1 MNEVYFAFHILLIA
15 SAILFALRLGKE
27 ALICLFCILGFTAN
41 LFVLKQANL
50 FSLVVTCT
58 DAYII
63 GCDFTLALLQRHFGR
78 SEAEKAPR
86 YLLFTLI
93 LFIVL
98 SQLHLLYLPSAHD
111 TFNSSY
117 RAILSFAPRIA
128 LSSLLVGFIAQ
139 KLNIFLQHQIE
150 KLFPSSPAFILLFAP
165 ILLSQLFDT
174 AAFSFLAL
182 YGQLH
187 SMMNIVIMSYLVKVI
202 TIILMSPFSNFS
214 KKFHKNISL

>member
-1 MNEVYFAFHILLIA
+1 MNEVYFALHILLIA

-27 ALICLFCILGFTAN
+27 ALICLFCILGLTAN
-41 LFVLKQANL
+41 LFVLKQTNL

-86 YLLFTLI
+86 YLLYTLI
-93 LFIVL
+93 LFILL
-98 SQLHLLYLPSAHD
+98 SQLHLFYEPNAHD
-111 TFNSSY
+111 IFNSSY
-117 RAILSFAPRIA
+117 KAILSFAPRIA
-128 LSSLLVGFIAQ
+128 ISSLLVGFTAQ
-139 KLNIFLQHQIE
+139 KLNIFLQHKIE
-150 KLFPSSPAFILLFAP
+150 KHFPASPAFILLFAP

-174 AAFSFLAL
+174 AAFTILGL
-182 YGQLH
+182 YGQVH
-187 SMMNIVIMSYLVKVI
+187 SLVHIIFMSYLVKVL